1 METRSVAT
9 GPAGTA
15 AKEVN
20 MSKRPKIRHLAIMTL
35 DPERLAKF
43 YEEVFE
49 MTRLPAK
56 GAGGS
61 KAVYMTDGYITLAL
75 LENRAEGKPSG
86 LNHFGWHIEDHNEMT
101 DRLAKAGIKAPAK
114 RPADRPYAETRATDP
129 DGNNFDISAKGYG
142 AEETDSIARKEPATA

>member
-1 METRSVAT
+1 
-9 GPAGTA
+9 
-15 AKEVN
+15 

-49 MTRLPAK
+49 MTRLLAK